1 MYYDAESKKGE
12 YIDGKKLNRGRL
24 IRKYIGEGLREEG
37 FSYAGYKGDVWEF
50 QRIYKENIIQ
60 SIYIYVYRFDPWQIT
75 FHLGTNLP
83 GKGIIVKKT
92 RGGL

>member
-1 MYYDAESKKGE
+1 ME
-12 YIDGKKLNRGRL
+12 KKLNRGRL

-60 SIYIYVYRFDPWQIT
+60 LEFVTYSDREVDVLRRAVTIV
-75 FHLGTNLP
+75 HLN
-83 GKGIIVKKT
+83 
-92 RGGL
+92 